1 MRLGDARFELE
12 LDEQSAL
19 DVLSALAGGVDLA
32 PGGAVP
38 DDGDPRIFRAVH
50 GFLFT
55 CGPDHIRHPEPVAA
69 MDGTLFPLH
78 GSLSGNGAVI
88 TGRRVDEA
96 GQSVEAR
103 IKVTLADG
111 GVAEIQRLWHFDAAS
126 GAFTL
131 EDTVQNIGASPFPP
145 MMMYHMNVGARLFDD
160 ATGFSGAS
168 FPDGRIGWRFGDG
181 EGAVVCSPAEA
192 DDDGKAH
199 VSLGPIGGAGGGRL
213 DVWFDAD
220 AMPHLQ
226 MWRNEAGHCSVIG
239 IEPASH
245 PLEKRVQL
253 EAGGLMPVLHPGDA
267 RHFRLGFRFV

>member
-1 MRLGDARFELE
+1 MRLGDGRFELE
-12 LDEQSAL
+12 LDELSAL
-19 DVLSALAGGVDLA
+19 DVLSATARGVDLA

-55 CGPDHIRHPEPVAA
+55 CGPDHIRHPEPVENA
-69 MDGTLFPLH
+69 DGLFFPLH
-78 GSLSGNGAVI
+78 GSMSGNSAVI
-88 TGRRVDEA
+88 TGKSANET

-103 IKVTLADG
+103 IKVALADG
-111 GVAEIQRLWHFDAAS
+111 GIAEILRLWHFDAAT

-131 EDTVQNIGASPFPP
+131 EDTVQNVGSSPFAP
-145 MMMYHMNVGARLFDD
+145 MMMYHMNVGARHFDND
-160 ATGFSGAS
+160 TGFSGAS
-168 FPDGRIGWRFGDG
+168 FPEGRIGWRFGDG
-181 EGAVVCSPAEA
+181 EGAVICSPAML
-192 DDDGKAH
+192 DDAGKAH
-199 VSLGPIGGAGGGRL
+199 VSLGPIPGAEGGAL

-226 MWRNEAGHCSVIG
+226 MWRNEAGHCNVIG

-245 PLEKRVQL
+245 PLKKRTELTQN
-253 EAGGLMPVLHPGDA
+253 GLMPALHPGDA

>member
-1 MRLGDARFELE
+1 MKLGDARFELE

-19 DVLSALAGGVDLA
+19 DVLTARADGVDLA

-38 DDGDPRIFRAVH
+38 DDGDPRILRAVH

-55 CGPDHIRHPEPVAA
+55 CGPDHIRHPEPVDRGDEAI
-69 MDGTLFPLH
+69 FPLH
-78 GSLSGNGAVI
+78 GSMSGNGAVI
-88 TGRRVDEA
+88 TGRSVSEA

-111 GVAEIQRLWHFDAAS
+111 GKAEILRLWHFDAAS
-126 GAFTL
+126 GGFTL
-131 EDTVQNIGASPFPP
+131 EDTVQNVGATPFPP

-168 FPDGRIGWRFGDG
+168 FPGGRIGWRFGDG
-181 EGAVVCSPAEA
+181 EGAVICSPATAEGE
-192 DDDGKAH
+192 GKAY
-199 VSLGPIGGAGGGRL
+199 VSLGPIPGAADGRL
-213 DVWFDAD
+213 DVWFDAE

-226 MWRNEAGHCSVIG
+226 MWRNEAGHCNVIG

-245 PLEKRVQL
+245 PLMKRDKL
-253 EAGGLMPVLHPGDA
+253 EESGLMPVLQPGDA